1 MTTSLADH
9 LRSLP
14 DDALAALLQL
24 RPDLVVPVPADLAA
38 LAVRA
43 QSRGSVSRALDAL
56 DQFTLQI
63 LDAARLTRDPSDDRT
78 SVDAVLAIAA
88 SPAQGAD
95 PATVRAALD
104 RLRALF
110 LVYGPER
117 SLQVVPTVDE
127 VCQPYP
133 AGLGRP
139 AAELDPRSAELVAD
153 PARLRRTLLSAPPP
167 ARAILDR
174 LAAGPPVGT
183 LPPGALRDQPARDAS
198 GTAATSGPDG
208 VTDSATTVRW
218 LVENALLVPIS
229 DADSSPGGAAV
240 ELPREIGLLLRR
252 DTGPLG
258 RLQPQPPALSAPA
271 REPKAADSAGTGQ
284 AMETVRHTEA
294 LLESLAA
301 EPAPLLRS
309 GGIGVRDLRRLARAT
324 GVDEPTCGLLLE
336 VAYAAGLIGEVDL
349 PGAVTTRTGADH
361 QVLPT
366 AGYEV
371 WRSASLAQRWDHLT
385 RAWLTMS
392 RQPGFIGQR
401 DDRDRPITALSA
413 EVERSGAITA
423 RRATLAVLADLE
435 PGAAPSPDEVLGLLA
450 WRAPRRSKGREPAH
464 REVLAEAAVLGVTGL
479 GALTSYGRLLL
490 ADDTAAASR
499 STTAGEDPLGVRL
512 NAAEAAGEPS
522 TAVRALDAL
531 LPAPVDHFLVQ
542 ADLTVVVPGPPEPML
557 AAELEAMAE
566 PESAGAASVHR
577 VTEASV
583 RRALD
588 TGYAA
593 DDLHALFK
601 RRSRTAIPQ
610 GLTYLID
617 DVARKHGGLRVGSA
631 GAYVRSDDAALL
643 TEVLA
648 DRQLVVLGLRR
659 LAPTVLV
666 TPYQVG
672 RMLNALRDAGYSPV
686 PEDAT
691 GAMVLTRPKARRA
704 AARPSVASRIADPL
718 ATPKLTRPR
727 LLGIVEQIRR
737 GDAAMRA
744 ARRAPAT
751 VRGANGRNGAG
762 LVQVHAHTQAL
773 AVLQQAVRDKSLVWV
788 GYVDAHGATATR
800 LVRPVSIS
808 AGYLRAEDERTE
820 MLHTFALHRITAAV
834 LEE

>member
-24 RPDLVVPVPADLAA
+24 RPDLVMPVPADLAA

-43 QSRGSVSRALDAL
+43 QSRVSVARALDGL

-63 LDAARLTRDPSDDRT
+63 LDAARLTRDPIDGRT
-78 SVDAVLAIAA
+78 SVGAVLASAA
-88 SPAQGAD
+88 TPGSTPRAD
-95 PATVRAALD
+95 PPVVRAALD
-104 RLRALF
+104 RLRARF
-110 LVYGPER
+110 LVYGPETALR
-117 SLQVVPTVDE
+117 VVPSVDE
-127 VCQPYP
+127 VCLPYP

-139 AAELDPRSAELVAD
+139 AAELDARVAELVAD
-153 PARLRRTLLSAPPP
+153 PARLRRTLLAAPPP

-183 LPPGALRDQPARDAS
+183 LPS
-198 GTAATSGPDG
+198 GVPTNSQAGVAAVG
-208 VTDSATTVRW
+208 W
-218 LVENALLVPIS
+218 LVENLLLVPTS
-229 DADSSPGGAAV
+229 DTDAGPAV

-252 DTGPLG
+252 DSGPLG
-258 RLQPQPPALSAPA
+258 PLQPVPPALDAPA

-284 AMETVRHTEA
+284 AMEAVRHAEA
-294 LLESLAA
+294 LLECLGA

-309 GGIGVRDLRRLARAT
+309 GGIGVRDLRRVARAS
-324 GVDEPTCGLLLE
+324 GVDESTSALLLE
-336 VAYAAGLIGEVDL
+336 VSYAAGLIGEVDL
-349 PGAVTTRTGADH
+349 PGAVTTRSGADQ

-371 WRSASLAQRWDHLT
+371 WRSASVAQRWEHLA

-392 RQPGFIGQR
+392 RQVGLVGQR

-413 EVERSGAITA
+413 EAERVGAATA
-423 RRATLAVLADLE
+423 RRAVLGVLAGLDA
-435 PGAAPSPDEVLGLLA
+435 GAAPSADEVLGLLA
-450 WRAPRRSKGREPAH
+450 WRAPRRSKGREAAH
-464 REVLAEAAVLGVTGL
+464 REALAEAALLGITGL

-490 ADDTAAASR
+490 ADDAAADARTTAAD
-499 STTAGEDPLGVRL
+499 EDPLGLRSH
-512 NAAEAAGEPS
+512 AGHAPGEPT

-542 ADLTVVVPGPPEPML
+542 ADLSVVVPGPPEPVL
-557 AAELEAMAE
+557 AVELEAVAE
-566 PESAGAASVHR
+566 QESAGGASVHR

-588 TGYAA
+588 AGYAA
-593 DDLHALFK
+593 DDLHALFA
-601 RRSRTAIPQ
+601 RRSRTPVPQ

-617 DVARKHGGLRVGSA
+617 DVARKHGGLRIGSA
-631 GAYVRSDDAALL
+631 GAYVRSDDEALL

-648 DRQLVVLGLRR
+648 DRRLAVLSLRR
-659 LAPTVLV
+659 LAPTVLA

-672 RMLNALRDAGYSPV
+672 RMLDALRDAGYAPV
-686 PEDAT
+686 AEDAS
-691 GAMVLTRPKARRA
+691 GAMVLSRPKARRA
-704 AARPSVASRIADPL
+704 PARPSVANRVTDPL
-718 ATPKLTRPR
+718 APPRLTRPR

-737 GDAAMRA
+737 GDAAARA

-751 VRGANGRNGAG
+751 VRPGNGRDGAAAA
-762 LVQVHAHTQAL
+762 QAQAHTQAL

-788 GYVDAHGATATR
+788 SYVDAHGATASR
-800 LVRPVSIS
+800 LVRPVSIG

-820 MLHTFALHRITAAV
+820 MLHTFALHRITGAV
-834 LEE
+834 VDE